1 MLGHIF
7 KHSFHVRLLHEAELQ
22 SDGYDAGILVLMENR
37 DAITAIVDVGHLA
50 VRDLHEDQM
59 PRQYTVAV
67 IEKLEQCGRIVIGA
81 VRELCCSYPQA
92 AARAQLADNE
102 PPARSQARC
111 QPR

>member
-1 MLGHIF
+1 MSQDPGLGDFRVLAWRPGQANDAFQALKRHF
-7 KHSFHVRLLHEAELQ
+7 DAPPGTVEFTGFAAGE
-22 SDGYDAGILVLMENR
+22 GYCVKGGN
-37 DAITAIVDVGHLA
+37 
-50 VRDLHEDQM
+50 
-59 PRQYTVAV
+59 
-67 IEKLEQCGRIVIGA
+67 KNGA

>member
-1 MLGHIF
+1 MKISGGGGRVQWRNTGLLGSDQPLKDLNLISKATLNVLEPGSRREITCVEEEQLRVCHEHIGF
-7 KHSFHVRLLHEAELQ
+7 TQEVARLR
-22 SDGYDAGILVLMENR
+22 SGKY
-37 DAITAIVDVGHLA
+37 
-50 VRDLHEDQM
+50 
-59 PRQYTVAV
+59 
-67 IEKLEQCGRIVIGA
+67 IGA